1 MIVPVTQAAT
11 LLLLAGGE
19 SRRMGRPKALLP
31 VGEATLIEWMAAR
44 LGLEFEHLLISAR
57 DERQLPASLRP
68 HLVRDLRP
76 GAGPLAGI
84 ESGLRATPH
93 DVLVAVACDMPGVGV
108 ELTQRLVAASEG
120 HDAAVPRLR
129 GRPEPTC
136 AAYRRSAAAPISALL
151 DAGGRQAAAAL
162 QALDVRWLDHEPAAQ
177 FANLN
182 TPEDC
187 AGFFD
192 ALRKKR

>member
-1 MIVPVTQAAT
+1 MIVGVAEAAT

-19 SRRMGRPKALLP
+19 SRRMGRSKALLP
-31 VGEATLIEWMAAR
+31 VGEVTLIEWMASR
-44 LGLEFEHLLISAR
+44 LGREFEHLLVSAR
-57 DERQLPASLRP
+57 DERQLPESLRA
-68 HLVRDLRP
+68 HLVSDLRP

-84 ESGLRATPH
+84 ESGLAATPY
-93 DVLVAVACDMPGVGV
+93 DVLVAVACDMPAVGV
-108 ELTQRLVAASEG
+108 ELSRRLVAASEG
-120 HDAAVPRLR
+120 RDAAVPRVA

-151 DAGGRQAAAAL
+151 DAGRRRAADAL
-162 QALDVRWLDHEPAAQ
+162 HELDVRWLDDEPAAQ

-187 AGFFD
+187 AGFLD

>member
-1 MIVPVTQAAT
+1 MIVRVTVAAT

-31 VGEATLIEWMAAR
+31 VGGSTLIEWMAQK
-44 LGLEFEHLLISAR
+44 LGADFEHLLVSAR
-57 DERQLPASLRP
+57 DEGQLPESLHA
-68 HLVRDLRP
+68 HLVLDLRP

-84 ESGLRATPH
+84 ESGLAATPH

-108 ELTQRLVAASEG
+108 ELTRRLVAASGG
-120 HDAAVPRLR
+120 HDAAVPRVG

-136 AAYRRSAAAPISALL
+136 AAYRRSEAGPISALL
-151 DAGGRQAAAAL
+151 DAGGRRAAAAL
-162 QALDVRWLDHEPAAQ
+162 QDLDVRWLDDEPAAQ

-187 AGFFD
+187 ATFLD
-192 ALRKKR
+192 AMRKWR